1 MNEAKNPEKIHPPL
15 GSYSH
20 TIEVPPNARWLVISG
35 QVGIDAKGKTARGIE
50 AQSERALRNVMAC
63 LRAHGMTKHD
73 LVKTTT
79 YITDPRFVGAFRDAR
94 RKVLGDDC
102 APTSTL
108 VVIDALANP
117 DLLVE
122 VEAWAASSK

>member
-1 MNEAKNPEKIHPPL
+1 MNEAKNPDKVHPPL

-35 QVGIDAKGKTARGIE
+35 QVGIDGKGKTARGID
-50 AQSERALRNVMAC
+50 AQSERALRNVLAC
-63 LRAHGMTKHD
+63 LRDNRMNKHD
-73 LVKTTT
+73 LVKITT
-79 YITDPRFVGAFRDAR
+79 YITDSRYVTAFRDAR
-94 RKVLGDDC
+94 RKVFGDDC

-117 DLLVE
+117 ELLVE
-122 VEAWAASSK
+122 VEAWAAKS